1 MKPPGLV
8 LSLALLLGAAC
19 HAPDYDRA
27 RALVDQVSQD
37 ISRPQDD
44 ETIPFARHAR
54 RFGPGFRQARLR
66 EAAMWLEL
74 DQLRRGAMPRLSLL
88 MQGTLRLRSDP
99 AALEL
104 LGRNHAFVL
113 EWDFV
118 RALYVLF
125 RKSPEEFARLVV
137 QESALARQ
145 QAEKDLLDQL
155 AATLGTELDL
165 ELDALRLEAE
175 SCLLEQMR
183 ADFTDGAVAGAAL
196 ADKEAELGRL
206 RALYAG
212 RKALNRETWT
222 NLSHSAGGAEVEPRP
237 GIADLAPEFPEVGE
251 AAQCYAGSA
260 LRARNDALQ
269 AIALSGLAAARIERW
284 LALSGIVPN
293 QLGRQNSAQLELLL
307 NLMVPLVDQGRG
319 DRQVLNARIAVANA
333 LIAADESRAA
343 FLLAHARIRLAIAEA
358 EVEMLR
364 FAPRPP
370 FGTDCAARLAGR
382 QDKIARR
389 RAALAADHMRASLR
403 LLCTPA
409 AGSAPDE

>member
-1 MKPPGLV
+1 MKPGLV
-8 LSLALLLGAAC
+8 LSLAVLLGAAC
-19 HAPDYDRA
+19 QAPDYDRA
-27 RALVDQVSQD
+27 EALVDQVSQD
-37 ISRPQDD
+37 IARP
-44 ETIPFARHAR
+44 EGGGIMAFAPHAR

-99 AALEL
+99 AALDL
-104 LGRNHAFVL
+104 RGRNHAFVI

-125 RKSPEEFARLVV
+125 REAPEEFARLVA
-137 QESALARQ
+137 QESVLARQ

-155 AATLGTELDL
+155 ANTLGTELDL
-165 ELDALRLEAE
+165 ELDALRLEAGN
-175 SCLLEQMR
+175 CLLEQMR
-183 ADFTDGAVAGAAL
+183 GDFADGAVAGAAV
-196 ADKEAELGRL
+196 AEKEAELARL
-206 RALYAG
+206 ETLHAG
-212 RKALNRETWT
+212 RKALNRESWAK
-222 NLSHSAGGAEVEPRP
+222 LSHSAGGAGVQPRP
-237 GIADLAPEFPEVGE
+237 RIADLVPEPIEAGE

-269 AIALSGLAAARIERW
+269 AIALSGLEAARIERW
-284 LALSGIVPN
+284 LALSGVVPN
-293 QLGRQNSAQLELLL
+293 QLGGQNPAQVELLL
-307 NLMVPLVDQGRG
+307 NLMVPLIDQGRG

-343 FLLAHARIRLAIAEA
+343 FLLVHASIRLAIAEA
-358 EVEMLR
+358 EVERLR
-364 FAPRPP
+364 LAAPPP
-370 FGTDCAARLAGR
+370 SGTDCTARLAAR
-382 QDKIARR
+382 QDEIARR

-409 AGSAPDE
+409 AGAAPDE